1 MLSIQEEKCWRNVLS
16 FIQYTM
22 LTGRKK
28 SAKPCLWLALKLS
41 QKILITEWKWEL
53 GNKFKNREKRNQVI
67 LKQAELKSKGDDLL
81 ALQSFQSL
89 FINDNMC
96 FKNRVRFY
104 QCQQLKILSIIFS
117 YCFFLTIRYLK
128 IYHSCDLQS
137 LLQVVNLN

>member
-96 FKNRVRFY
+96 FKNWVRFY

-117 YCFFLTIRYLK
+117 YCFFLTIR
-128 IYHSCDLQS
+128 CLQKWMKTG
-137 LLQVVNLN
+137 